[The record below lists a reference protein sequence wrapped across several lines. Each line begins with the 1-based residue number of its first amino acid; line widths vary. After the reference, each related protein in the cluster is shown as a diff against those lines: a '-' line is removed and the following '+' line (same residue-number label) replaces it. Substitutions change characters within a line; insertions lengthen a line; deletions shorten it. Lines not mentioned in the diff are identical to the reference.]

1 MELRKI
7 LFKYRSY
14 TPIPFILLMI
24 IFARPTIISIIGGFI
39 ILAIGE
45 FVRLWGVSIAGSET
59 RTTNSVGSSRLVT
72 SGPFAYLRNPLY
84 FGNICMYLG
93 VGIMSWAGFPQLPI
107 ITFAYFIFQYTLIVS
122 LEEEHLIKTY
132 GTEYQ
137 RYKKSVPKFFPSL
150 KKYNSGDTY
159 QPTIDWKGGIKSEN
173 RTFQAIGIIVTIIII
188 LWLMRVFFDWQIK
201 TVFYSSIGAF

>member
-1 MELRKI
+1 MDIRKI

-24 IFARPTIISIIGGFI
+24 IFAKPTLLSIIGGFI

-59 RTTNSVGSSRLVT
+59 RTTGAVGSSALVT

-84 FGNICMYLG
+84 LGNICMYLG
-93 VGIMSWAGFPQLPI
+93 VGIMSWAGFPLLPI
-107 ITFAYFIFQYTLIVS
+107 ITLVYFIFQYTMIIS
-122 LEEEHLIKTY
+122 LEEEYLIKTY

-137 RYKKSVPKFFPSL
+137 RYKKFVPKFFPSF
-150 KKYNSGDTY
+150 KKYNSCDAY
-159 QPTIDWKGGIKSEN
+159 QPTLDWKRGIKSEN
-173 RTFQAIGIIVTIIII
+173 RTFQAIGLIVFIIII
-188 LWLMRVFFDWQIK
+188 IWVGKKCGL
-201 TVFYSSIGAF
+201 